1 MESNKLT
8 ALLISMFVISTTA
21 NTILDCGSCVK
32 PPTHHKPTPKPPKV
46 PIIKPPV
53 VKPPIVKPPVNL
65 PPVTLPPGLVPPIL
79 PPGIVPPILP
89 PRTTKPPT
97 KGNPGKPCPSPPSK
111 PSSAT
116 CPIDALKLGACVDVL
131 GGLVH
136 VGLGNPATNKCCRLI
151 AGLVELQAAVC
162 LCSALKLKLL
172 NLNIYVPI
180 ALQLL
185 ITCGKPPPSGY
196 TCSL

>member
-1 MESNKLT
+1 MDSNKLT
-8 ALLISMFVISTTA
+8 PLLLISMLIISTTA
-21 NTILDCGSCVK
+21 DPILDCGSCRK
-32 PPTHHKPTPKPPKV
+32 PPNHHKHIPKPPKV
-46 PIIKPPV
+46 PTIKPPI

-65 PPVTLPPGLVPPIL
+65 PPG
-79 PPGIVPPILP
+79 ILP
-89 PRTTKPPT
+89 PRTAKPPT
-97 KGNPGKPCPSPPSK
+97 RGKPGKPCPSPPSS
-111 PSSAT
+111 PSAAT

-136 VGLGNPATNKCCRLI
+136 VGLNNPAVNKCCRLI
-151 AGLVELQAAVC
+151 AGLAELEAAAC
-162 LCSALKLKLL
+162 LCSALKLKLI